1 MHPVVNHMIQ
11 LQDLLLI
18 RDEQK
23 VAGGVQ
29 HLEQLDASIKAM
41 MTKLPGESREH
52 FEKLLKK
59 DRIVVTP
66 LADGSC
72 AGCGM
77 RLPSSVVQ
85 AVRQARE
92 LQVCPNCTR
101 ILYDTALPVRRVGR
115 NPRRSERPK
124 AGISRFSSESLM
136 LPALEAADAEGAIR
150 ELAVRMEQGKFIDDA
165 ERVVELALRREAVL
179 STAVDHGLAFP
190 HVRNVQGGGLTL
202 ALGLSRGGIAFD
214 GQTGKPTR
222 IVFFL
227 AIPTAASA
235 FYLKLLAGLTETF
248 RDAAAR
254 KTLMAG
260 TTSEELWKVLVKLT
274 RKTVK

>member
-1 MHPVVNHMIQ
+1 MHPVINHMIQ

-18 RDEQK
+18 WDEQK
-23 VAGGVQ
+23 VSGGVQ
-29 HLEQLDASIKAM
+29 HLEQLDASIKSM
-41 MTKLPGESREH
+41 MAKLPEETREQ

-59 DRIVVTP
+59 DRIAVTP
-66 LADGSC
+66 IADDVCSS
-72 AGCGM
+72 CGM
-77 RLPSSVVQ
+77 RLPISQVQ
-85 AVRQARE
+85 VVRQARQ
-92 LQVCPNCTR
+92 LHACPNCTR
-101 ILYDTALPVRRVGR
+101 ILYCTAMPVRRVGR

-136 LPALEAADAEGAIR
+136 LPALEATDAEGAIR
-150 ELAVRMEQGKFIDDA
+150 ELARKMEDGKFIDDA

-179 STAVDHGLAFP
+179 STGVDHGLAFP

-202 ALGLSRGGIAFD
+202 ALGLSRRGVAFD
-214 GQTGKPTR
+214 CHAATLTR

-248 RDAAAR
+248 RDSAAR
-254 KTLMAG
+254 KALMAEKTPEG
-260 TTSEELWKVLVKLT
+260 LWKALVKLT
-274 RKTVK
+274 RKSVK